1 MNILQAGKGALYQ
14 KCVVPNIISLSTPFF
29 YLLFS
34 PRLLMFMYFFFFCRT
49 DDEQSLFEN
58 RHAFKR
64 WYLRPRVMR
73 PVPTVSTVCSLFGGD
88 QVLSAPIF
96 TSPAGVQALCHE
108 GGESA
113 TAQACGR
120 FGTIFGLSQHS
131 TQSIEQVSKLAPNT
145 NKWYQCY
152 ILKDRQVTIHLVQR
166 AIKAGYKGSQDL
178 ARYCR

>member
-1 MNILQAGKGALYQ
+1 
-14 KCVVPNIISLSTPFF
+14 
-29 YLLFS
+29 
-34 PRLLMFMYFFFFCRT
+34 
-49 DDEQSLFEN
+49 
-58 RHAFKR
+58 
-64 WYLRPRVMR
+64 MR
-73 PVPTVSTVCSLFGGD
+73 PVPVVSTVCSLFGGD

-131 TQSIEQVSKLAPNT
+131 TQSIEHVSKLAPNT

-152 ILKDRQVTIHLVQR
+152 ILKDRQVTIQLIQR
-166 AIKAGYKGSQDL
+166 AIKSGYRGMEREKRILYAAKYKNHYKIKYRVFSLFMQEFS
-178 ARYCR
+178 